1 LGTTTL
7 RSLVAHPGV
16 GLAAGFSGTGL
27 VAAGFLAAAFLAA
40 AFFAGFFVVGDFPA
54 GGAFVGGLVIAA
66 ACLDALGFLVGIF
79 LLLEVLPLPTAT
91 EY

>member
-1 LGTTTL
+1 MTPGLGTTTL

-27 VAAGFLAAAFLAA
+27 VAAGFLAA